1 LLASLRRHCP
11 DQVRRVAGNRAG
23 LSARCHRAPPLC
35 GTVCRVVISG
45 NLRDDYNRRAVGRD
59 RPRPGEEASLE
70 VTVTDEMLVN
80 LEGRRIHPLY
90 ATAWMV
96 RHVEEAGRRLIEPHL
111 RAGEDATGY
120 AVSVVHERPARQGD
134 LLTVSARATRVDE
147 HECEAAVEVIGPRG
161 RVGAGTLVQ
170 RYIAEGLFRE
180 SR

>member
-1 LLASLRRHCP
+1 M
-11 DQVRRVAGNRAG
+11 
-23 LSARCHRAPPLC
+23 
-35 GTVCRVVISG
+35 
-45 NLRDDYNRRAVGRD
+45 
-59 RPRPGEEASLE
+59 GEEASLE

-120 AVSVVHERPARQGD
+120 AVTLVHERPARPGD
-134 LLTVSARATRVDE
+134 RLRISARATRVDE
-147 HECEAAVEVIGPRG
+147 QECETAVEVMGPKG

-170 RYIAEGLFRE
+170 RYIAEGLFTEER
-180 SR
+180 